1 MTVLVS
7 YIPTPEGWVALGEGI
22 EQAGFRQTDLVVVN
36 VAVGDKNSDVTFAD
50 EKDLDAVKTRL
61 DELGIAH
68 SVEQVLGARDVAD
81 AVLAAAHAHDVDLIV
96 VGLRRRS
103 AVGKAVF
110 GSNAQN
116 IIVAADCPV
125 MSVRP
130 AAGVSAPSA

>member
-22 EQAGFRQTDLVVVN
+22 AEAGFRNTDLVVVN
-36 VAVGDKNSDVTFAD
+36 VAIGANNSDVTFAD
-50 EKDLDAVKTRL
+50 EKDLDAVTTRL
-61 DELGIAH
+61 TELGITH
-68 SVEQVLGARDVAD
+68 TVEQVLGARDVAD
-81 AVLAAAHAHDVDLIV
+81 AVLTVAHEHAADLIV
-96 VGLRRRS
+96 VGIRRRS

-116 IIVAADCPV
+116 IIIAAECPV

-130 AAGVSAPSA
+130 SADLATP